1 MSLVNDVLRPTLA
14 LILATTVA
22 NCNEGCG
29 PYMSP
34 AAAYAQ
40 EAGYCNTKADEGERF
55 CLGVPLEQIRSC
67 REGVDDRWRGCMNM
81 VNNKYGRY
89 TSEGGYPD
97 PNASRFVPPQQ
108 R

>member
-1 MSLVNDVLRPTLA
+1 MALVLA
-14 LILATTVA
+14 FVVA

-34 AAAYAQ
+34 AVAYAQ
-40 EAGYCNTKADEGERF
+40 EAGNCNKIADEAERH
-55 CLGVPLEQIRSC
+55 CLNGPLSKLTDC
-67 REGVDDRWRGCMNM
+67 RESVDWKWHGCMNM

-89 TSEGGYPD
+89 LGEGGYPD
-97 PNASRFVPPQQ
+97 PNASRFIPPQQ